1 MYIHKKTEKLV
12 WWISVQMED
21 TYMLIFLLQKRGK
34 IKKQFLLKCLKFS
47 AKFMGS
53 LRFFFSNVLL
63 WTPRSNHAA
72 ELGNSV

>member
-53 LRFFFSNVLL
+53 LRFFF
-63 WTPRSNHAA
+63 PMYFY
-72 ELGNSV
+72 ELQGQIMQLN